1 MNKEAFV
8 YLWYDSRNK
17 MFYLGKHKGTP
28 DDGYTHSSNM
38 WQKFNSDSVPEGV
51 KRRVLTYGS
60 DKDMYELETKLLLNR
75 KEKCWDRYYNASIR
89 GKFYRPPES
98 HKPHTEETK
107 RKISEALLGK
117 IVTEET
123 KRKMSEVHKGKKLTE
138 ERKRKISKARLGTKH
153 TEETKRKISEALSGE
168 KNHNY
173 GKKLTEETKRKIG
186 EFHKGKI
193 VTEETKRK
201 MSEVKSGEKHPFYGK
216 THTEESKRKMSESRK
231 GRFLGKIPWNKGKKY
246 THNERR
252 T

>member
-123 KRKMSEVHKGKKLTE
+123 KRKMSE
-138 ERKRKISKARLGTKH
+138 A
-153 TEETKRKISEALSGE
+153 AL
-168 KNHNY
+168 
-173 GKKLTEETKRKIG
+173 GKKLTEETKRKIRESRLG
-186 EFHKGKI
+186 TKH
-193 VTEETKRK
+193 TEESKIK